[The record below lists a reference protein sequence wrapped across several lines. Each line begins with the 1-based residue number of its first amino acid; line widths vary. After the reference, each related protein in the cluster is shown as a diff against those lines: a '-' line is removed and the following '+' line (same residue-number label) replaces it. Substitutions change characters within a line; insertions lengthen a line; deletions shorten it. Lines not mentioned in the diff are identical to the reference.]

1 MEELKRCP
9 FCGGEVTITE
19 GATIK
24 HDGCMLREETK
35 KIGATAML
43 SWKAKLTTMI
53 PLKKTRKESKPT
65 SSKHGTNA
73 TKRTEYGEGT
83 QTKNINDSSVGTRSC
98 DGRADRRGI
107 WSIHPQLRT
116 VC

>member
-1 MEELKRCP
+1 MEKLKRCP
-9 FCGGEVTITE
+9 FCGAEPPTVKVLHPLNVDMASWVVCGKCGVSTS
-19 GATIK
+19 ATFGK
-24 HDGCMLREETK
+24 E
-35 KIGATAML
+35 
-43 SWKAKLTTMI
+43 KAV
-53 PLKKTRKESKPT
+53 EA

-73 TKRTEYGEGT
+73 TKRIKYGAGT
-83 QTKNINDSSVGTRSC
+83 QAENINDSSVGTRSC

>member
-1 MEELKRCP
+1 MQR
-9 FCGGEVTITE
+9 V
-19 GATIK
+19 ATAK

-73 TKRTEYGEGT
+73 TKRTEYGQKT
-83 QTKNINDSSVGTRSC
+83 RQLYIQTI
-98 DGRADRRGI
+98 
-107 WSIHPQLRT
+107 LL
-116 VC
+116 